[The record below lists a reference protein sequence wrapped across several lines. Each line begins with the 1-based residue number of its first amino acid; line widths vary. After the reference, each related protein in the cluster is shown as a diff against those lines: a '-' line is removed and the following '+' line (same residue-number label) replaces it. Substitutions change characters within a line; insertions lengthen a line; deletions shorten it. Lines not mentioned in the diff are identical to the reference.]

1 MHLKSTS
8 RNSTSDQEGIALVIS
23 LLALVVVAGIGL
35 LMFTRT
41 LNEIR
46 HSGDDARIVQTLMLA
61 RGGANVGSGV
71 MLTDAMAALYDIVI
85 DTSKPGRWSYGRDP
99 VSGVHSS
106 TPDALE
112 VARDLQG
119 VASRLQASVDSLV
132 CNVDPL
138 GNVGGSNVS
147 LRIYFTDT
155 ACDGAG
161 LPPGVSLP
169 DGRFVNGPARIEG
182 IDIGIQEYALPYVMV
197 SEARLGDYQRNIVV
211 QGEYVFSVGEAPF
224 SHYAYFTNR
233 ESDDGGQ
240 IYFTDRTLID
250 GPVHTNGNFAF
261 YKNPWFG
268 GAVTSAGCRFYSNRT
283 TYRSECENRPTT
295 RSSGGYFYS
304 SRLTSDTS
312 MRPSS
317 TRPNVNGH
325 APEFAAGVSWRAQ
338 YVPLP
343 TNSHSQQTV
352 ALGTGRDDQGIT
364 FNGDLDSLTLFAGDA
379 NGNQPRLVSGS
390 WTPAATHQ
398 YVTATQTGV
407 IGTRTV
413 IERRSRTQGRF
424 GGWGSWSRWSE
435 VSSCTPGTFGNTQY
449 QCRERQED
457 VIGTVTTRYRFNED
471 NLLERFNESTGQW
484 QAESKPFNGVIYV
497 NGAVERLRGPDR
509 ASGYSGDGTRT
520 PPAVAAFAQM
530 TLASPSDIRITSDIR
545 YEQPPCVR
553 QPRRVNGVAEPALCQ
568 NLSYQNVLG
577 IYTSGGDVIVGN
589 ANRDA
594 SLNAPDNVH
603 VHAVL
608 MSSSGQIRVENYQ
621 TGRRGD
627 FNLLGGMIQENRGI
641 FGLVDTS
648 GFERVY
654 TYDPRMRL
662 GMAPPFFPTT
672 GLGSVQD
679 VRFFSFGQR
688 EQLY

>member
-1 MHLKSTS
+1 
-8 RNSTSDQEGIALVIS
+8 
-23 LLALVVVAGIGL
+23 
-35 LMFTRT
+35 
-41 LNEIR
+41 
-46 HSGDDARIVQTLMLA
+46 
-61 RGGANVGSGV
+61 
-71 MLTDAMAALYDIVI
+71 
-85 DTSKPGRWSYGRDP
+85 
-99 VSGVHSS
+99 
-106 TPDALE
+106 
-112 VARDLQG
+112 
-119 VASRLQASVDSLV
+119 
-132 CNVDPL
+132 
-138 GNVGGSNVS
+138 
-147 LRIYFTDT
+147 
-155 ACDGAG
+155 
-161 LPPGVSLP
+161 
-169 DGRFVNGPARIEG
+169 
-182 IDIGIQEYALPYVMV
+182 
-197 SEARLGDYQRNIVV
+197 
-211 QGEYVFSVGEAPF
+211 
-224 SHYAYFTNR
+224 
-233 ESDDGGQ
+233 
-240 IYFTDRTLID
+240 
-250 GPVHTNGNFAF
+250 
-261 YKNPWFG
+261 
-268 GAVTSAGCRFYSNRT
+268 
-283 TYRSECENRPTT
+283 
-295 RSSGGYFYS
+295 
-304 SRLTSDTS
+304 
-312 MRPSS
+312 
-317 TRPNVNGH
+317 
-325 APEFAAGVSWRAQ
+325 
-338 YVPLP
+338 
-343 TNSHSQQTV
+343 
-352 ALGTGRDDQGIT
+352 
-364 FNGDLDSLTLFAGDA
+364 
-379 NGNQPRLVSGS
+379 
-390 WTPAATHQ
+390 
-398 YVTATQTGV
+398 
-407 IGTRTV
+407 
-413 IERRSRTQGRF
+413 
-424 GGWGSWSRWSE
+424 

-449 QCRERQED
+449 QCRESQED